1 MGKYEELLINY
12 DYIYIEDKYNLPG
25 KFKGFYDNDVI
36 LIDSKLSTH
45 QKHAVLAEE
54 IAHYKYTYGNILDQ
68 SNMLNKKLELF
79 ARRKAYESVITLQG
93 LIDAYNNGISNIH
106 EMADF
111 FEVNLSFVQECLS
124 HYQNKYGLYTHYGD
138 YIIRF
143 DPLTINKQ
151 LSD

>member
-1 MGKYEELLINY
+1 MGKYEELLINH
-12 DYIYIEDKYNLPG
+12 DYIHIEDKYNLPG

-36 LIDSKLSTH
+36 LIDSKLSTY
-45 QKHAVLAEE
+45 QKHEVLAEE
-54 IAHYKYTYGNILDQ
+54 IAHYKISAGNILDQ